1 MDKNKLNQ
9 LKTFF
14 QEQYPHIRRMAL
26 PDEMNVDSCRSEPVK
41 MATTYNNQIN
51 RVINCCSRNSQTVLT
66 TLYVEE
72 LSNKT
77 CMERLGYGSSN
88 YYKRIKPSAFV
99 EFMERMK
106 VQYPDTIDKILAN

>member
-9 LKTFF
+9 LKIFF
-14 QEQYPHIRRMAL
+14 KEQYPHIRRMAL
-26 PDEMNVDSCRSEPVK
+26 PNEININSCRNELVK
-41 MATTYNNQIN
+41 LATTLNQQIN
-51 RVINCCSRNSQTVLT
+51 DVINCCSRNSQTVLT

-72 LSNKT
+72 LTNKT

-99 EFMERMK
+99 EFMERMQA
-106 VQYPDTIDKILAN
+106 QYPDTIDKILAN